1 MPDTP
6 SKRTTTDTA
15 AKTVPGGVDL
25 DVTASA
31 ASATDENTELRVS
44 DDIEFT
50 EEEPSTDET
59 FADEETLD
67 DEPSTAIVPAAK
79 KQPVLGGPAGDL
91 LQRYMNEV
99 NRYPLLTREEELE
112 LARRYRATGDPKLAY
127 QLVTANLR
135 LVVKIAWGYRRA
147 AFDLLDLIQ
156 EGNLGLVQGVKKF
169 DPDRG
174 VKLSSYSAWWIRA
187 YIIRHL
193 MDNWRLV
200 KLGTTTAQRKL
211 FFNLRK
217 EKEKLAAQGFDPG
230 PRLLAERLDVT
241 EQDVIEMDRRLSGA
255 DLSLDTPV
263 SGESTLT
270 IGDRLETDGEDI
282 SDRLADEE
290 LAHAFRQ
297 QLALFAETLN
307 ERERF
312 IFDNRLVN
320 EEPMTLQEIGDH
332 FGFSRERARQV
343 EARLTKRLKDYMKEA
358 LPGFADLS
366 LESPEE

>member
-6 SKRTTTDTA
+6 SKRTRAGATPKRKA
-15 AKTVPGGVDL
+15 PAVRK
-25 DVTASA
+25 DVV
-31 ASATDENTELRVS
+31 EPVVVS
-44 DDIEFT
+44 DSENDAGTSEELDILET
-50 EEEPSTDET
+50 EPADDET
-59 FADEETLD
+59 FADD
-67 DEPSTAIVPAAK
+67 DAVDSEQTTAIVPAGI
-79 KQPVLGGPAGDL
+79 KQPVVSGPAGDL

-99 NRYPLLTREEELE
+99 HRYPLLSREEELK
-112 LARRYRATGDPKLAY
+112 LAREYRATGDPKLAY
-127 QLVTANLR
+127 RLVTANLR

-156 EGNLGLVQGVKKF
+156 EGNVGLVQGVKKF

-230 PRLLAERLDVT
+230 PKLLAERLDVT
-241 EQDVIEMDRRLSGA
+241 EQDVIEMDRRLSGS
-255 DLSLDTPV
+255 DLSLDTPL

-270 IGDRLETDGEDI
+270 IGDRLESDADSI
-282 SDRLADEE
+282 DDRLADEE
-290 LAHAFRQ
+290 LSQAFRRE
-297 QLALFAETLN
+297 LAVFAETLD

-312 IFDNRLVN
+312 IFDKRLVS

-332 FGFSRERARQV
+332 YGFSRERARQV
-343 EARLTKRLKDYMKEA
+343 EARLTKRLKAYMKEA

-366 LESPEE
+366 LESPDE